1 MDLTVIIVNYNV
13 RYYLEQCISS
23 VAKAIA
29 GIDAEV
35 FVVDNDSS
43 DGSIEMVAEKFPWVK
58 LIANKDN
65 VGFSKANNQALEQA
79 KGRYSLLLNPDTLV
93 AEDAFELVIDFMDRT
108 PDAGGVGVRM
118 VDGKGHFLPESKR
131 GLPTPMVA
139 FFKIA
144 GLSRLFPNSSLFGK
158 YHLGHLPEKEVS
170 EIEILSGACMFL
182 RTTTLDKVG
191 LLDNS
196 FFMYGEDIDL
206 SYRITLGGYKNYYF
220 PDAEIIHYKG
230 ESTKKS
236 SFNYVYV
243 FYNAMTIFA
252 RKHFTNTRSGLFT
265 RLIDLAIYTSA
276 GAALLARTFQRLI
289 LPIADMVVV
298 LAGTL
303 LIEGYIL
310 NSSGTNSVWGS
321 SHMICLVV
329 WILSITM
336 FGGYDRPIKLLSIIE
351 GTLIGTALLYFSMPI
366 LQSFDPLTT
375 EFLITG
381 TLWAL
386 ITFTFS
392 RVALH
397 LLNVDGYSLKA
408 NNKKRFLV
416 VGSELESKRVSDLI
430 WQINYGVGQ
439 INTLRSDGG
448 SKDMNNSMSKIISQN
463 KIDSV
468 VFCAAD
474 VSDKNII
481 DLIQIN
487 KRAGMEYKIA
497 RPNCEYLI
505 GSNTIESLQDLFILD
520 LNSVEIPRNKR
531 NKRALDIFLS
541 IIFLLS
547 TPISIWFV
555 KNKASFLRKTTNVL
569 KGKLT
574 WIGYR
579 NTKGSSTTDL
589 PALKQAVLD
598 PLIEVRPELLN
609 DDLVRRINVIYAKDY
624 SRSNDLKLVLKNFS
638 KLGTYS
644 TARVKV

>member
-13 RYYLEQCISS
+13 RFYLEQCISS
-23 VAKAIA
+23 VADAMD

-35 FVVDNDSS
+35 FVVDNNSS
-43 DGSIEMVAEKFPWVK
+43 DGSVEMVADKFPWVK
-58 LIANKDN
+58 LIANTDN

-144 GLSRLFPNSSLFGK
+144 GLSRIFPKSGLFGK
-158 YHLGHLPEKEVS
+158 YHLGHLPEKEIN

-182 RTTTLDKVG
+182 RKTTLDKVG
-191 LLDNS
+191 LLDDS

-220 PDAEIIHYKG
+220 PEAELIHYKG

-252 RKHFTNTRSGLFT
+252 RKHFTNSRSRLFT
-265 RLIDLAIYTSA
+265 KLIDLAIYTSA
-276 GAALLARTFQRLI
+276 SAALLARTFQRLI
-289 LPIADMVVV
+289 LPITDMVVV
-298 LAGTL
+298 LGGTL
-303 LIEGYIL
+303 LIERFVL
-310 NSSGTNSVWGS
+310 NASSTGSGWES
-321 SHMICLVV
+321 SHMIGLAV
-329 WILSITM
+329 WILTIAM
-336 FGGYDRPIKLLSIIE
+336 FGGYDRPIKLISILK
-351 GTLIGTALLYFSMPI
+351 GTLVGSALLYFTMPLLDRLAPI
-366 LQSFDPLTT
+366 SI
-375 EFLITG
+375 EFLLIG
-381 TLWAL
+381 TVWAL

-392 RVALH
+392 RLALH
-397 LLNVDGYSLKA
+397 ILNVEGYSLKA
-408 NNKKRFLV
+408 RNKKRFLV
-416 VGSELESKRVSDLI
+416 VGSEVEAKRVQDLI
-430 WQINYGVGQ
+430 WQINYGVGE
-439 INTLRSDGG
+439 IIT
-448 SKDMNNSMSKIISQN
+448 MNPKEDATALNDRLTHIISKN

-474 VSDKNII
+474 VSNKTII
-481 DLIQIN
+481 DLIQEY
-487 KRAGMEYKIA
+487 KRAGLEYKIA

-520 LNSVEIPRNKR
+520 LNSIRLPRNKR

-541 IIFLLS
+541 LIFIFS
-547 TPISIWFV
+547 APISIWFV
-555 KNKASFLRKTTNVL
+555 KEKGNFIRKTTDVL
-569 KGKLT
+569 RGKLT

-579 NTKGSSTTDL
+579 KPQSSSTQDL
-589 PALKQAVLD
+589 PVIKQAVLD
-598 PLIEVRPELLN
+598 PLAEVRPGLQN
-609 DDLVRRINVIYAKDY
+609 DALVRRINVIYAKDY
-624 SRSNDLKLVLKNFS
+624 SRLNDLKLVLRNFS
-638 KLGTYS
+638 EIGSYS
-644 TARVKV
+644 P